1 MPIAQIIRQ
10 AETFRLLPNHEFYL
24 AGTTQKATANRG
36 RAAHG
41 WTNAMSVLLTA
52 IRYQHALKTEC
63 LAPSEKNQ
71 DRLYI
76 PVL

>member
-24 AGTTQKATANRG
+24 AGTTQSHCKPGPCSPWLDECDERPIHCDSLSARPENG
-36 RAAHG
+36 MPG
-41 WTNAMSVLLTA
+41 V
-52 IRYQHALKTEC
+52 IR
-63 LAPSEKNQ
+63 KNQ